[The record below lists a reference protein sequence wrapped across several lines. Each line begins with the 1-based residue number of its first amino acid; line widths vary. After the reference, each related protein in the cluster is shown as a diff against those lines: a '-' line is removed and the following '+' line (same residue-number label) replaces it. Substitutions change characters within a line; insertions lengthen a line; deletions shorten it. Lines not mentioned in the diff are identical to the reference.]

1 MKTPMQEAIE
11 KVQSL
16 RQIDAVINPIGV
28 IESILSNMLEKEKEV
43 MQDFATDYERE
54 CRINLE
60 RSIEKCW
67 DETFNTEMREVD
79 AYCRECDA
87 YICDERV
94 TFEECCDVCGTDIE
108 YK

>member
-28 IESILSNMLEKEKEV
+28 IESILSNMLKKEKEV

-67 DETFNTEMREVD
+67 DETFNTK
-79 AYCRECDA
+79 
-87 YICDERV
+87 ER
-94 TFEECCDVCGTDIE
+94 
-108 YK
+108 

>member
-43 MQDFATDYERE
+43 IMDAYDAGFFDGSNIPYTSDDVDDNYF
-54 CRINLE
+54 N
-60 RSIEKCW
+60 K
-67 DETFNTEMREVD
+67 TFNTK
-79 AYCRECDA
+79 
-87 YICDERV
+87 ER
-94 TFEECCDVCGTDIE
+94 
-108 YK
+108 